1 MILFLLQVVVISL
14 SGVLAPGPVMTSA
27 IAQGTKSRHAGFF
40 ISLGHSAIELPLLA
54 AIALGI
60 GFIFE
65 YPAAKIGIGLVGGL
79 YMLWMGWGM
88 FKESYHPRP
97 NCHSRAGGNPRL
109 DVADTATNPFITG
122 LVLSATNPYFLLWW
136 ATVGLNLAKDAAG
149 FGVLAIILFAIVHSL
164 CDMTWLEIISFTSYK
179 GSRLLSEKNQ
189 KNILIICAAAIIF
202 FGFYFIIK
210 SLLLN

>member
-27 IAQGTKSRHAGFF
+27 IALGTKSKHAGFF

-65 YPAAKIGIGLVGGL
+65 YPAAKIGIGLIGGL
-79 YMLWMGWGM
+79 YLLWMGWGM
-88 FKESYHPRP
+88 LKDYKKNNQSPDRQ
-97 NCHSRAGGNPRL
+97 GGVNS
-109 DVADTATNPFITG
+109 TANPFITG

-179 GSRLLSEKNQ
+179 GSKLLSEKNQ
-189 KNILIICAAAIIF
+189 KNILIICAVAIIF
-202 FGFYFIIK
+202 FGFYFIVK
-210 SLLLN
+210 SLLPA

>member
-27 IAQGTKSRHAGFF
+27 IAHGTKSKHAGFF
-40 ISLGHSAIELPLLA
+40 ISLGHSAVELPLLA

-79 YMLWMGWGM
+79 YLLWMGWGM
-88 FKESYHPRP
+88 FKEFKNYHETKLTF
-97 NCHSRAGGNPRL
+97 NSHG
-109 DVADTATNPFITG
+109 PFVTG
-122 LVLSATNPYFLLWW
+122 FILSATNPYFLLWW

-149 FGVLAIILFAIVHSL
+149 FGVLAIVLFAIAHSL

-210 SLLLN
+210 SLISAL

>member
-14 SGVLAPGPVMTSA
+14 SGVLAPGPVMTAA
-27 IAQGTKSRHAGFF
+27 IAQGTKSKHAGFF

-65 YPAAKIGIGLVGGL
+65 YPAAKIGIGLIGGL
-79 YMLWMGWGM
+79 YLLWMGWGM
-88 FKESYHPRP
+88 FKEFKNYRETKLTV
-97 NCHSRAGGNPRL
+97 NSRG
-109 DVADTATNPFITG
+109 PFITG
-122 LVLSATNPYFLLWW
+122 FVLSATNPYFLLWW

-164 CDMTWLEIISFTSYK
+164 CDMTWLEIISFTSDK
-179 GSRLLSEKNQ
+179 GSKLLSEKNQ
-189 KNILIICAAAIIF
+189 KNILVVCAAAIIF
-202 FGFYFIIK
+202 FGFYFITK
-210 SLLLN
+210 SLLSAL

>member
-27 IAQGTKSRHAGFF
+27 IAGGTKSKHAGFF

-65 YPAAKIGIGLVGGL
+65 YPAAKIGIGLIGGL
-79 YMLWMGWGM
+79 YLLWMGWGM
-88 FKESYHPRP
+88 FRESYHFRE
-97 NCHSRAGGNPRL
+97 SGNPDL
-109 DVADTATNPFITG
+109 APAPVAGVQKTSPFVTG
-122 LVLSATNPYFLLWW
+122 FVLSATNPYFILWW
-136 ATVGLNLAKDAAG
+136 ATVGLNLAKDAAS
-149 FGVLAIILFAIVHSL
+149 FGYVAIILFAIVHSL
-164 CDMTWLEIISFTSYK
+164 CDMTWLELISFTSFK

-189 KNILIICAAAIIF
+189 KNVLAVCAAAIIF

-210 SLLLN
+210 SLCGL

>member
-1 MILFLLQVVVISL
+1 MFLFLIQVFLISL

-27 IAQGTKSRHAGFF
+27 IAQGTKHKHAGFF

-60 GFIFE
+60 GFVFE
-65 YPAAKIGIGLVGGL
+65 YPAAKIGIGLIGGL
-79 YMLWMGWGM
+79 YLLWMGWKM
-88 FKESYHPRP
+88 FKEFRHYQ
-97 NCHSRAGGNPRL
+97 CHSTVPTSPVNRS
-109 DVADTATNPFITG
+109 TTPFLTG
-122 LVLSATNPYFLLWW
+122 FILSATNPYFLLWW

-164 CDMTWLEIISFTSYK
+164 CDMTWLEIISFASYK
-179 GSRLLSEKNQ
+179 GSRLLSDKNQ
-189 KNILIICAAAIIF
+189 KKILIACAAAIIF

-210 SLLLN
+210 SALALR